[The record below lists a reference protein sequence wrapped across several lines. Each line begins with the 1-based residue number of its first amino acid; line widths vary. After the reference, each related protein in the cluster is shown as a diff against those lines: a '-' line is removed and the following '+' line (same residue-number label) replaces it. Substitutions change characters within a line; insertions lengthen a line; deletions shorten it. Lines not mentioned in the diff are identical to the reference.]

1 MALQSQTLRT
11 SSNIRSSE
19 IHFRG
24 RRQGQKRM
32 LGVVLLLL
40 CVGGGFAYL
49 MRSRESGNS
58 PLGPQSARADG
69 LTLPGIVPAEPVAA
83 KPVQPPQ
90 PPAPEPVVL
99 EMGGKTRPGVTV
111 AGKGDANRP
120 SAGVSQPAGGGTPV
134 VRDPA
139 GQAAPTPQPGM
150 TQLPLPMPAPGADTS
165 SLPGELAA
173 AQSAAEKAISERK
186 LVEARS
192 QLNKIL
198 VDPRVSE
205 KDREGIRRWMADLNK
220 DLVFSAVAYPGD
232 PLAETYTVQSGD
244 SLIKISRKVNS
255 VTEAG
260 LIQRIN
266 NASPNALKIGQKL
279 KIVKGPF
286 HAVVS
291 KSAFRMDVYAGPTPA
306 PTSIGTSPL
315 GAGAEPGWVYIR
327 SFNVGL
333 GKDSGT
339 PLGPFTVKEG
349 SKLVNP
355 PWVNPRTGEK
365 FDKDDPK
372 NPLGE
377 RWIGLVGLDDVTK
390 QCQSYGIHATID
402 PDSIGKEM
410 SMGCVRMAEEDVDLV
425 YELLMGRVSVVKIV
439 P

>member
-1 MALQSQTLRT
+1 MALQSQSRRPT
-11 SSNIRSSE
+11 SNLRSSVS
-19 IHFRG
+19 HFRG
-24 RRQGQKRM
+24 RNRGQKRM
-32 LGVVLLLL
+32 LGVVLLLM
-40 CVGGGFAYL
+40 CIGGGTVYL
-49 MRSRESGNS
+49 MRERESGGSN
-58 PLGPQSARADG
+58 PLGPQMARADG
-69 LTLPGIVPAEPVAA
+69 VTLPAAAPVGAPPTGA
-83 KPVQPPQ
+83 PVK
-90 PPAPEPVVL
+90 AEPVVL
-99 EMGGKTRPGVTV
+99 EMGGRARAGGVVVPV
-111 AGKGDANRP
+111 A
-120 SAGVSQPAGGGTPV
+120 AGAAQPAGGSAPV
-134 VRDPA
+134 VREPVPA
-139 GQAAPTPQPGM
+139 AAPQAGM
-150 TQLPLPMPAPGADTS
+150 TPLPMPTGTPGSETS
-165 SLPGELAA
+165 GLPGELAS
-173 AQSAAEKAISERK
+173 AQSAAERAMGERK
-186 LVEARS
+186 LVEARA

-205 KDREGIRRWMADLNK
+205 KDREGIRRWMAELNN
-220 DLVFSAVAYPGD
+220 DLVFSGIAYPGD
-232 PLAETYTVQSGD
+232 PLVETYKVESGD
-244 SLIKISRKVNS
+244 SPIRISRKVNS

-260 LIQRIN
+260 FIQRVN
-266 NASPNALKIGQKL
+266 KVNARSLQIGQHL

-291 KSAFRMDVYAGPTPA
+291 KSAFRMDVYAGPTPS
-306 PTSIGTSPL
+306 PSSIGTSGL

-377 RWIGLVGLDDVTK
+377 RWIGLEGLDEVTR
-390 QCQSYGIHATID
+390 QCKSYGIHATIE
-402 PDSIGKEM
+402 PDSIGKEQ
-410 SMGCVRMAEEDVDLV
+410 SMGCIRMAQEDVDVV

>member
-1 MALQSQTLRT
+1 MALQSQTLR
-11 SSNIRSSE
+11 SSPNLRSSE
-19 IHFRG
+19 SLSRT
-24 RRQGQKRM
+24 RRHGQKRM
-32 LGVVLLLL
+32 VGVVLLVL
-40 CVGGGFAYL
+40 CVGGGFVYL
-49 MRSRESGNS
+49 MRSRDGGPN

-69 LTLPGIVPAEPVAA
+69 VTLPGVAPVQPAPE
-83 KPVQPPQ
+83 PVQPPK
-90 PPAPEPVVL
+90 PEPVVL
-99 EMGGKTRPGVTV
+99 EMGGKARPGPTV
-111 AGKGDANRP
+111 GAVPRTSP
-120 SAGVSQPAGGGTPV
+120 SQAPQSTAQPQA
-134 VRDPA
+134 PA
-139 GQAAPTPQPGM
+139 SG
-150 TQLPLPMPAPGADTS
+150 QLPLPLPHQSPAAQQLTDTS
-165 SLPGELAA
+165 GLPGELAA
-173 AQSAAEKAISERK
+173 AQSAAERAIAEK
-186 LVEARS
+186 KPVEARA

-220 DLVFSAVAYPGD
+220 DLVFSANAYPGD
-232 PLAETYTVQSGD
+232 PLVDTYKVVSGD
-244 SLIKISRKVNS
+244 NPIKISRKVNS

-260 LIQRIN
+260 FIQRVN
-266 NASPNALKIGQKL
+266 NVSPSALQVGQQL

-291 KSAFRMDVYAGPTPA
+291 KSQFRLDIFAGPTPPPSA
-306 PTSIGTSPL
+306 IGTSPL
-315 GAGAEPGWVYIR
+315 GAGAEPGWTYIR

-339 PLGPFTVKEG
+339 PLGAFMVKEG

-365 FDKDDPK
+365 FGKDDPK

-377 RWIGLVGLDDVTK
+377 RWIGLLGIDEKTK
-390 QCQSYGIHATID
+390 QCLSYGIHATIE
-402 PDSIGKEM
+402 PDSIGKEL